1 MENNHSSQGYDEK
14 ALKSTFRQKE
24 LFSFSGMLARKG
36 EAKRYSIEKRPA
48 YWMNYFAII
57 GGNLFRVAAG
67 CMAVFYLL
75 KGVFALLG
83 DFAAPLAGIITMVG
97 LVLLESRQWHNA
109 TGMLERW
116 FFKAELSRGHVA
128 TAVFFSVITLALG
141 IWGLPY
147 TVAELSPGAQ
157 TYEARKIDADAATVH
172 LQKMVKDA
180 ERDAADFRR
189 SSSWKG
195 KLDPKNQAIYAE
207 MLATAR
213 GYRDSLAAAKR
224 DIMLQNRELERK
236 AAAATL
242 TAANQKTDRDKGYLF
257 SLVCLLIATE
267 ILFWLGFYH
276 KERYEFLCY
285 QEYKLLG
292 EIKKT
297 PTPTNAPQAGA
308 QTQIP
313 YPVPQNNP
321 GRMVVAGFQAVPQNT
336 DNQNA
341 VPQLSQTVPQ
351 INVVG
356 SDHILRDVRS
366 TIQKNL
372 GHFNNPQAR
381 PETVA
386 RRIHEK
392 FADLAQAA
400 TSKGFSPSPQEADQV
415 YYYLQD
421 QVIPTLQ
428 QYNCAWGYENQL
440 MNELSKHIT
449 PVA

>member
-1 MENNHSSQGYDEK
+1 MEINQNPQGYDEK
-14 ALKSTFRQKE
+14 TLKSTHRQKE

-48 YWMNYFAII
+48 YYMNYFAII

-83 DFAAPLAGIITMVG
+83 DFAAPVAGIITFVA

-116 FFKAELSRGHVA
+116 FFKQELSRGHVGA
-128 TAVFFSVITLALG
+128 AVFFSVVTLALG

-147 TVAELSPGAQ
+147 TVAELSPKAE
-157 TYEARKIDADAATVH
+157 TYEARKIDPEAATAH

-180 ERDAADFRR
+180 ERDAADFKR

-195 KLDPKNQAIYAE
+195 KLDPKNQGIYAE

-213 GYRDSLAAAKR
+213 AYRDSLSAAKR
-224 DIMLQNRELERK
+224 EIVLQNRDLERK

-242 TAANQKTDRDKGYLF
+242 AASAQKTDRDQGYLF

-276 KERYEFLCY
+276 KERYEFFCF
-285 QEYKLLG
+285 QEYKMLG
-292 EIKKT
+292 EIAQKNTAPLAKT
-297 PTPTNAPQAGA
+297 PA
-308 QTQIP
+308 
-313 YPVPQNNP
+313 VPQMHNP
-321 GRMVVAGFQAVPQNT
+321 GRMVVAGFQAVPQST
-336 DNQNA
+336 PDQNP
-341 VPQLSQTVPQ
+341 VPQLSQPVPQ
-351 INVVG
+351 VNVLG
-356 SDHILRDVRS
+356 SDHILRDVKS

-372 GHFNNPQAR
+372 SHFTNPQAR

-386 RRIHEK
+386 KRIHSK
-392 FADLAQAA
+392 FADLSQAMTA
-400 TSKGFSPSPQEADQV
+400 AGFNPTPEEADDV
-415 YYYLQD
+415 FYYLQD

-428 QYNCAWGYENQL
+428 HHRALWGYETQML
-440 MNELSKHIT
+440 TELSKHIT
-449 PVA
+449 PA